1 MTLRHLRAVRL
12 AVLIKRLLLTGRTA
26 QPFIHFIIVVPYGW
40 AGAAHGRVLVILGD
54 ASQSQPHI
62 RWDNGAAVHRPQK
75 VGRLHPL
82 RQLRERR
89 VVVSFWLQ
97 GHRADTDFD
106 CIIIR
111 LTMQWLVI
119 WSRGIPQFG
128 ELKP

>member
-12 AVLIKRLLLTGRTA
+12 AVLFKRLLLTGRTA
-26 QPFIHFIIVVPYGW
+26 QPFVHFIIVVPYGW
-40 AGAAHGRVLVILGD
+40 AGAAHGRVLVISGD
-54 ASQSQPHI
+54 ASQSQTHI
-62 RWDNGAAVHRPQK
+62 QWDNGAAVHRPQK
-75 VGRLHPL
+75 VGRLHSL
-82 RQLRERR
+82 RHLRERSM
-89 VVVSFWLQ
+89 VVSFRLQ
-97 GHRADTDFD
+97 RHRTDFD